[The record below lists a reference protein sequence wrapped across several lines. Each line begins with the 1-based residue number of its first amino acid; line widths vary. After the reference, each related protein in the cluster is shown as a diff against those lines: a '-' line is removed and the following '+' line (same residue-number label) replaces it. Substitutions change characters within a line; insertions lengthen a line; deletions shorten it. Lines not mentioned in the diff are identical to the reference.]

1 MLRSAVLAHDDVL
14 SRVPQSRKARK
25 SFTELCMLHTSRE
38 ADWFYGF
45 VVAPGNTTEML
56 INRSCV
62 HYHGAKSNMAT
73 VPSASCED
81 VLLYVWWL
89 LEKLA

>member
-1 MLRSAVLAHDDVL
+1 
-14 SRVPQSRKARK
+14 
-25 SFTELCMLHTSRE
+25 MLHTLGE

-45 VVAPGNTTEML
+45 VVASGNTTEML

-62 HYHGAKSNMAT
+62 HYHSAKSKMAT
-73 VPSASCED
+73 VPSCED